1 MAAGRRPVRELA
13 AAQPPRVGGPAAM
26 TTQQA
31 DAPTDHGW
39 VDNHQGLLS
48 CIAGDVRTVTTVVAC
63 PYYLRHDVA
72 AELPPTAR
80 PRWNPNASPSLT
92 YHGDPYYKITQVAWP
107 HEWRPLVAA
116 LPARHAAVPAAWSLF
131 TLLER
136 RPELT
141 VIDPRR
147 ALTDRLDNAPET
159 SRSARLIRELL
170 SGLGDTHN
178 RENLLGLTGSAALS
192 PTKLDTGTD
201 LDLLVYPPAN
211 TGSLDP
217 LLTALGAQFLNEL
230 PETDSRLRDYQRS
243 RIMPPLADHATGLQL
258 RHRRRDVCWIDG
270 LRLDIT
276 ARFAADYRTLGSW
289 DVGDAHTM
297 PDPLLA
303 EGAIHHLDM
312 IRYLSGQDIATVT
325 AITTNPPGSSFA
337 GDSVAG
343 LLLRLADHGFA
354 LYEATLLAAGTEN
367 RWRQEHYR
375 AECEHG
381 SLDIN
386 GPTLTITQARH
397 TEHRRWP
404 APDMLDGHRTLV
416 PTFAD
421 WVTGQGPAPDTTLD
435 DNLRTL
441 STMLAALESS
451 RQGTTAAVSNL
462 ELTPTPP
469 RQTSQRTAR

>member
-13 AAQPPRVGGPAAM
+13 AAQTPSVGSPAAM
-26 TTQQA
+26 TTPQA

-48 CIAGDVRTVTTVVAC
+48 CIAGDVRTATTVVAC
-63 PYYLRHDVA
+63 PYYLRHDVL

-80 PRWNPNASPSLT
+80 PRWNPDTAPSLT
-92 YHGDPYYKITQVAWP
+92 YHGDLYHKITQVAWP

-136 RPELT
+136 RPEVT
-141 VIDPRR
+141 VIDPRP
-147 ALTDRLDNAPET
+147 ALADRLDNAPET

-192 PTKLDTGTD
+192 PAKLDTGAD

-243 RIMPPLADHATGLQL
+243 RIMPPLVDHATGLQL
-258 RHRRRDVCWIDG
+258 QRRRRDVCWIDG

-276 ARFAADYRTLGSW
+276 ESTGSTAVVDCLTYQRAPMAA
-289 DVGDAHTM
+289 V
-297 PDPLLA
+297 
-303 EGAIHHLDM
+303 
-312 IRYLSGQDIATVT
+312 TVT
-325 AITTNPPGSSFA
+325 VEIDNVNAGYPVHITVNSDSADQLLITARGYSAGALRA
-337 GDSVAG
+337 GD
-343 LLLRLADHGFA
+343 LLRLRCSRHSSEHSPFLSLDD
-354 LYEATLLAAGTEN
+354 AAGHSIQLLNSE
-367 RWRQEHYR
+367 
-375 AECEHG
+375 
-381 SLDIN
+381 
-386 GPTLTITQARH
+386 
-397 TEHRRWP
+397 
-404 APDMLDGHRTLV
+404 V
-416 PTFAD
+416 PC
-421 WVTGQGPAPDTTLD
+421 
-435 DNLRTL
+435 
-441 STMLAALESS
+441 
-451 RQGTTAAVSNL
+451 
-462 ELTPTPP
+462 
-469 RQTSQRTAR
+469 